1 MTRIYKMI
9 FSQTIENINSEIT
22 ALLSQV
28 EAKKQQQNQ
37 LMELD
42 ALTDSTLRDLADVVS
57 KIQYSAPNAICA
69 LLLTHYAP
77 QTQQCNALASL
88 KTAVLT
94 LFEDAE
100 DGNDGGNQPTDP
112 TPDTDPT
119 PRADNSE
126 PELFCFNGETRE
138 YLLTDGTTSV
148 EDETPPLTYTQAIKN
163 RCSACWGYKVATKRD
178 IKEGFVNR
186 TNLNFMEAV
195 NLERNGKDFYQ
206 TVEAY
211 LDRLYYNSQ
220 SCPLEDCPETSLV
233 GQYKKLT
240 SPLASLLWED
250 APLLGQHCAVT
261 FEVSAVSV
269 SVRLNFDKLSC
280 PAHAEIRTDNENK
293 GTTDGEAIPFVELIK
308 VSDAIAYQL
317 KRDGEVVCC
326 YVGFR
331 NKSIATSW
339 MRFIEAIT
347 DRVELRQALR
357 MQGFKWEMK
366 IKGMSIQQIERLS
379 KEDIDK
385 TYRPEIGSAKPPS
398 YKPQRIAQPVNPEEA
413 EPGDI
418 VTALLTPS
426 ASYKI
431 IQVMPNGILDCE
443 NLTTGYRLGL
453 RATAVTLVQK
463 GEKPEQQAL
472 LLDPKPDTPKKYARV
487 EPPSA

>member
-1 MTRIYKMI
+1 MI
-9 FSQTIENINSEIT
+9 FQTELTNINSEIT
-22 ALLSQV
+22 ALLAQV
-28 EAKKQQQNQ
+28 EAKKQRQSQ
-37 LMELD
+37 LIELD
-42 ALTDSTLRDLADVVS
+42 ELTDSTLAGLANVVS
-57 KIQYSAPNAICA
+57 KIGDHAPKAI
-69 LLLTHYAP
+69 
-77 QTQQCNALASL
+77 TQL
-88 KTAVLT
+88 KSAVLT
-94 LFEDAE
+94 LFDSG
-100 DGNDGGNQPTDP
+100 DNGTGDDGGNEQTDP
-112 TPDTDPT
+112 TPDSDPT
-119 PRADNSE
+119 PRVDNSE
-126 PELFCFNGETRE
+126 PELFCFNGETGE

-163 RCSACWGYKVATKRD
+163 RCTACWGYKVATKRD

-195 NLERNGKDFYQ
+195 NLERSGKDFYQ

-211 LDRLYYNSQ
+211 LDRLYYNGQ
-220 SCPLEDCPETSLV
+220 SCQMEDCPETSLV
-233 GQYKKLT
+233 GQHYQLT
-240 SPLASLLWED
+240 SPLTSLLWED
-250 APLLGQHCAVT
+250 VPLLGQHCAVT
-261 FEVSAVSV
+261 FAVT
-269 SVRLNFDKLSC
+269 F
-280 PAHAEIRTDNENK
+280 EDNQNK
-293 GTTDGEAIPFVELIK
+293 GTTDGEARPFVELIK

-317 KRDGEVVCC
+317 KRDGEIVCV

-366 IKGMSIQQIERLS
+366 IKGMSIQQIERFS
-379 KEDIDK
+379 EEYIDK

-398 YKPQRIAQPVNPEEA
+398 YKPQPIAQPVNPDEA

-431 IQVMPNGILDCE
+431 LQVMPNGVLDCE
-443 NLTTGYRLGL
+443 NLTTGTRLGL

-463 GEKPEQQAL
+463 GDKLGQQAL
-472 LLDPKPDTPKKYARV
+472 LLDPKPDTPTKYARV
-487 EPPSA
+487 EPPFA

>member
-1 MTRIYKMI
+1 MI
-9 FSQTIENINSEIT
+9 FQTELTNINSEIT
-22 ALLSQV
+22 ALLAQV
-28 EAKKQQQNQ
+28 EAKKQRQSQ
-37 LMELD
+37 LIELD
-42 ALTDSTLRDLADVVS
+42 ELTDSTLAGLANVVS
-57 KIQYSAPNAICA
+57 KIGDHAPKAI
-69 LLLTHYAP
+69 
-77 QTQQCNALASL
+77 TQL
-88 KTAVLT
+88 KSAVLT
-94 LFEDAE
+94 LFDSG
-100 DGNDGGNQPTDP
+100 DNGTGDDGGNEQTDP
-112 TPDTDPT
+112 TPDSDPT
-119 PRADNSE
+119 PRVDNSE
-126 PELFCFNGETRE
+126 PELFCFNGETGE

-163 RCSACWGYKVATKRD
+163 RCTACWGYKVATKRD

-195 NLERNGKDFYQ
+195 NLERSGKDFYQ

-211 LDRLYYNSQ
+211 LDRLYYNGQ
-220 SCPLEDCPETSLV
+220 SCQMEDCPETSLV
-233 GQYKKLT
+233 GQHKKLT

-261 FEVSAVSV
+261 FEASAVSV
-269 SVRLNFDKLSC
+269 S
-280 PAHAEIRTDNENK
+280 RTDNQNK

-317 KRDGEVVCC
+317 KRDGEIVCV

-379 KEDIDK
+379 EEYIDK

-398 YKPQRIAQPVNPEEA
+398 YKPQPIAQPVNPDEA

-443 NLTTGYRLGL
+443 NVTTGYRLGL
-453 RATAVTLVQK
+453 RAAAVTLVQK
-463 GEKPEQQAL
+463 GDKPEQQAL

-487 EPPSA
+487 EPPFA